1 LDGFTKYVRRDTGES
16 GLLHLGDVG
25 TSVSTLLD
33 LIQADMFDR
42 ARQVMVSRLCEVR
55 RWEDLVPTL
64 DEKCAVVLPWCENE
78 ICEKDIMKRTAEW

>member
-1 LDGFTKYVRRDTGES
+1 MVSPSMCAGTQANRAYC
-16 GLLHLGDVG
+16 
-25 TSVSTLLD
+25 TSVPTLLD